1 MKYVKR
7 IIIALFV
14 LGVSLIVFAFCFY
27 KYNLTS
33 VSNDTTDKVITIN
46 EGTITSIAKTLKDN
60 NLIRNELIFKLYIK
74 IHNINNLKA
83 SVYNLNESM
92 SLDEIVN
99 ILSDGNS
106 YNPDAISITFKEGK
120 NMRYIATT
128 ISENTNNTYDEV
140 LNKLEDTEYI
150 DSLIDKYWFLTD
162 DIKNSKIYYPLEGYL
177 FPETYY
183 FLNDEVTI
191 EEIFKTMLDETDK
204 RLSQYKDEI
213 LELDLTIHEYFTLA
227 SIVDLEGASADDKE
241 AVAGVFYNRLNNNWS
256 LGSDVTTYYYLKI
269 DDFKVSLNGDLG
281 LYKCDYAYNTRCNDF
296 IGLPVGPIC
305 NPSIESF
312 LAVLN
317 PKEHDYFYFVA
328 DCSGKTYLSKN
339 SYEHNSIINKL
350 VNENNWC
357 G

>member
-1 MKYVKR
+1 
-7 IIIALFV
+7 
-14 LGVSLIVFAFCFY
+14 
-27 KYNLTS
+27 
-33 VSNDTTDKVITIN
+33 
-46 EGTITSIAKTLKDN
+46 
-60 NLIRNELIFKLYIK
+60 
-74 IHNINNLKA
+74 
-83 SVYNLNESM
+83 
-92 SLDEIVN
+92 
-99 ILSDGNS
+99 
-106 YNPDAISITFKEGK
+106 
-120 NMRYIATT
+120 
-128 ISENTNNTYDEV
+128 
-140 LNKLEDTEYI
+140 
-150 DSLIDKYWFLTD
+150 
-162 DIKNSKIYYPLEGYL
+162 
-177 FPETYY
+177 
-183 FLNDEVTI
+183 
-191 EEIFKTMLDETDK
+191 MLDETDK